1 MIPFHLSE
9 IVFHQNFDAS
19 KCKVHNDFDSV
30 KSSEIILDYAI
41 GFFRVKTMSENDQQ
55 DNQTEDV
62 EALKAKIA
70 DLEAQLKAKDERI
83 TELEAENQKL
93 RETLEKGTAT
103 LEMEIEEQ
111 KAVAIKTIT
120 EKTNFSKDELEK
132 MKLPA
137 LRLILKTIGSAKG
150 TVKNIRSA
158 GAGSTGQSKLTVG
171 DLYHKEK

>member
-1 MIPFHLSE
+1 
-9 IVFHQNFDAS
+9 
-19 KCKVHNDFDSV
+19 
-30 KSSEIILDYAI
+30 
-41 GFFRVKTMSENDQQ
+41 MSENDQQ

-137 LRLILKTIGSAKG
+137 LRLI
-150 TVKNIRSA
+150 
-158 GAGSTGQSKLTVG
+158 
-171 DLYHKEK
+171 